1 LFISGFR
8 ARPGRAQTGE
18 FRPENDDR
26 ERGAWWRDVVSELLS
41 DTVEESMSPMPSL
54 LNRVRSEFIEMP
66 GLRLRIE
73 QAQRLW
79 NLDRQV
85 CEHVLQSLVE
95 TNFLRQYGDDGYSR
109 V

>member
-1 LFISGFR
+1 
-8 ARPGRAQTGE
+8 
-18 FRPENDDR
+18 
-26 ERGAWWRDVVSELLS
+26 
-41 DTVEESMSPMPSL
+41 MSPTPSL

-66 GLRLRIE
+66 GLRLRLE

-95 TNFLRQYGDDGYSR
+95 TNFLRQCWNDGVQPGLVCTRGDTLKNPIL
-109 V
+109 